1 MRRLIQEL
9 PLILQLWFLVY
20 FLTRLHKHYITSSES
35 FQIIKNL
42 TMKCKHKSVLKKCRT
57 SFNMSALV
65 ALSSVYV
72 LRETRAIFP
81 LTGKALPPYALACRG
96 CKPLRHIHMP
106 VVYSTLT
113 HLLKFPQ
120 STDNSCYLF
129 FSRKFHFCIALF
141 FNPKNEFTF

>member
-9 PLILQLWFLVY
+9 TLILQLWFLVY
-20 FLTRLHKHYITSSES
+20 FLTRLRKHYITSSES

-72 LRETRAIFP
+72 LGETRAIFP
-81 LTGKALPPYALACRG
+81 LTGKSPPPCALACRF
-96 CKPLRHIHMP
+96 CKPLRHIHMAR
-106 VVYSTLT
+106 VYSTLT
-113 HLLKFPQ
+113 PLLTFSQ
-120 STDNSCYLF
+120 NTGNSCYLF
-129 FSRKFHFCIALF
+129 FSRKLHFCIAF
-141 FNPKNEFTF
+141 FLNPQNEFTF